1 MNKKTVIYARVSS
14 KEQQQEG
21 YSIPA
26 QLKFLRDYADK
37 NGLSVVQEFSEA
49 ETAKKAGRAEFKN
62 MLSFLKKNTDVK
74 IVLVEKTDRLYRNF
88 KDYVILED
96 YDLIIHLVKESE
108 ILSKDSKSHQKFIH
122 GIKVLMAKNY
132 SDNLSEEVKK
142 GHQEKVEQG
151 GYPRPAPLGYKN
163 NKENHTLEI
172 EENGARFVKAA
183 FELYAMGNYSL
194 WTLRKKLTDEG
205 LITFYKSGKIPTCTI
220 ARLLQ
225 SPIYYGY
232 IPFKDR
238 LYKGIHEPIVSK
250 GLFDDVQEILTGKGR
265 SRGKTRKT
273 FTFKGLMVCGNPDCG
288 CAITAEIKKG
298 KHIYYHCTN
307 FKDTCTRK
315 SVREGFLAPIFEETL
330 KSLKA
335 DDKFIELVVQGLKE
349 SQDDERKHHEQII
362 SSLQKELKTIRERIR
377 EAYLDKV
384 DKKITEEFWKS
395 QTAEWDNRQTDLIET
410 IERHEKADI
419 NYLDC
424 GDRLLELAKKAYE
437 LYSQRKDKEKQE
449 LLKYLVSNAKL
460 FRETLN
466 IELRKPFCYI
476 SECVKI
482 GDNRGRRDSNS
493 RPHA

>member
-1 MNKKTVIYARVSS
+1 MSKKAIIYARVSS

-62 MLSFLKKNTDVK
+62 MLTFLKNNPDIK

-88 KDYVILED
+88 KDYVILD
-96 YDLIIHLVKESE
+96 DFDLVIHLVKENE
-108 ILSKDSKSHQKFIH
+108 ILSKDSRSHQKFIH

-172 EENGARFVKAA
+172 EENSARFVRAA
-183 FELYAMGNYSL
+183 FELYATGNYSL
-194 WTLRKKLTDEG
+194 WTLREKLIEEG
-205 LITFYKSGKIPTCTI
+205 LVTFYKSGKIPTCSI

-232 IPFKDR
+232 IPYKGR
-238 LYKGIHEPIVSK
+238 LYKGIHEPLVSK
-250 GLFDDVQEILTGKGR
+250 DLFDDVQEILSGKGR
-265 SRGKTRKT
+265 SRGKTRRF
-273 FTFKGLMVCGNPDCG
+273 FTFKKLMVCGNPDCG
-288 CAITAEIKKG
+288 CAVTAEEHREKV
-298 KHIYYHCTN
+298 YYHCTN
-307 FKDTCTRK
+307 FKNTCTRK
-315 SVREGFLAPIFEETL
+315 SMREDIVAPNFENVL
-330 KSLKA
+330 KSLKM
-335 DDKFIELVVQGLKE
+335 DDKFIELVGQGLKE
-349 SQDDERKHHEQII
+349 SLDDERKHHEQII
-362 SSLQKELKTIRERIR
+362 ASLRKELSVLEDRIQK
-377 EAYLDKV
+377 AYLDKI
-384 DKKITEEFWKS
+384 DGKITEGFWLS
-395 QTAEWDNRQTDLIET
+395 QTAEWEKRKTDLIQTFEH
-410 IERHEKADI
+410 HEKANI

-424 GDRLLELAKKAYE
+424 GDRLLELANKAFE
-437 LYSQRKDKEKQE
+437 LYSQRKNHEKQE
-449 LLKYLVSNAKL
+449 LLKFLVSTAKL
-460 FRETLN
+460 FLGNLT
-466 IELRKPFCYI
+466 IELRKPFCWIPVYA
-476 SECVKI
+476 KI